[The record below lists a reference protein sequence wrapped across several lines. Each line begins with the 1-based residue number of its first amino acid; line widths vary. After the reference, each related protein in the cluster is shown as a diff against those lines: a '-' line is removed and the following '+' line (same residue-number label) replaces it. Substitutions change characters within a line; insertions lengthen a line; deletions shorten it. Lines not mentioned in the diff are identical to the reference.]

1 MQIPDGHTLEEVFP
15 SDPIYQD
22 DCKFIVELSNADPK
36 FANLRV
42 SAIHFQNTFCIID
55 RSFLYVEFSVR
66 NFMKK
71 DVKPFT
77 MLVDDSNSE
86 IIQDFVN
93 IFESIYADSRRV
105 DSI

>member
-1 MQIPDGHTLEEVFP
+1 VQIPDGHTLNEVFP

-22 DCKFIVELSNADPK
+22 DCKFIVELSKADPK
-36 FANLRV
+36 FASLRV

-93 IFESIYADSRRV
+93 IFESIYADSRRI